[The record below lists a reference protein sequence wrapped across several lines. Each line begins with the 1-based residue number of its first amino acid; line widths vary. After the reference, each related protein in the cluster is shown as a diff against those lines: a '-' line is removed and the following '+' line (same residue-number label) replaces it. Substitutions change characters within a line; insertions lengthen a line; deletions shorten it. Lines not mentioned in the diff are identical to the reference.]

1 VSNLIKWLD
10 QGKWERP
17 SDKMAVYTEIKPG
30 ETWGIRVTLL
40 GVSARVEAIN
50 GPKCTWYK
58 PDRRLSADVK
68 PASLWERLR
77 GITFEDKLRRE
88 VEAKRAVAATEN
100 GKPVIFTPEDGEA
113 AQKTK
118 TP

>member
-1 VSNLIKWLD
+1 MFKWLD

-30 ETWGIRVTLL
+30 DTWGIRVTLL
-40 GVSARVEAIN
+40 GASARVEAIN

-68 PASLWERLR
+68 PVTLWEKLR

-88 VEAKRAVAATEN
+88 VEAKRAVATTEN
-100 GKPVIFTPEDGEA
+100 GKPVIFKSEETTD
-113 AQKTK
+113 AQKTE
-118 TP
+118 TR